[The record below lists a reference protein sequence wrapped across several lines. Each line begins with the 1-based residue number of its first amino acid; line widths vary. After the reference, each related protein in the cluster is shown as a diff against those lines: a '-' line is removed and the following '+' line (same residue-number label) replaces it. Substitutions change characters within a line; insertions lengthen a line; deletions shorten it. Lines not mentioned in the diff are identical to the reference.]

1 MWQGWVGPKGRNRH
15 TQGYAS
21 PQGRQGLYHMAW
33 EDSGGMRTVTSFT
46 NMFCGLKACRALSG
60 ALPISV
66 MLPMCYCYVSTWQ
79 IRRMRFRE
87 GQ

>member
-1 MWQGWVGPKGRNRH
+1 
-15 TQGYAS
+15 
-21 PQGRQGLYHMAW
+21 
-33 EDSGGMRTVTSFT
+33 MRTVTSFA
-46 NMFCGLKACRALSG
+46 NMFCRLTTCRALSG
-60 ALPISV
+60 ALPISL